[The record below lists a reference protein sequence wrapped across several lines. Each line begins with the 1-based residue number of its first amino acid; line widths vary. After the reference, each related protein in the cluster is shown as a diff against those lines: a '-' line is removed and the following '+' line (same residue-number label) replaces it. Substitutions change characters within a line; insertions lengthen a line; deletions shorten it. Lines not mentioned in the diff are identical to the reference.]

1 MPFRDIYRRQ
11 AALLVRVLPHVAE
24 EKSFA
29 LKGGT
34 AINLFIRNMPR
45 LSVDIDLT
53 YLPVQERAAS
63 LAAIEAGLRRIAA
76 SLKKNVGGQVNEGT
90 SEGRVTKLFVH
101 VDRVQVKIE
110 VTPVIRGCVF
120 QVKTRRVA
128 PPVEDTFGFAEMQI
142 VSFPDLYA
150 GKAVAGLDRQHP
162 RDFFDWRDLLA
173 NEGINDEL
181 RRAFLVYMLSHNR
194 PMFEVLAPPRK
205 DLTQLFA
212 REFDG
217 MTDKPVKIEELVAAR
232 EELIAGI
239 VGDMPDSHRNFLLA
253 FERGQPDW
261 KILGIAHVATLPAVK
276 WRQFQLDNNITKEER
291 ATLVAELEK
300 VLSK

>member
-1 MPFRDIYRRQ
+1 MPFRDLYRRQ
-11 AALLVRVLPHVAE
+11 GALLVRVLPHVAE

-76 SLKKNVGGQVNEGT
+76 SLKKNVGGQVNEGA

-101 VDRVQVKIE
+101 VDRVHVKIE
-110 VTPVIRGCVF
+110 VSPVIRGCVF
-120 QVKTRRVA
+120 QVKTRRVT
-128 PPVEDTFGFAEMQI
+128 PLVEDTFGFAEMQL

-173 NEGINDEL
+173 NEGIGDEL
-181 RRAFLVYMLSHNR
+181 RRAFLVYMVSHDR
-194 PMFEVLAPPRK
+194 PMFEVLAPRRK
-205 DLTQLFA
+205 DISELFA
-212 REFDG
+212 RDFDG
-217 MTDKPVKIEELVAAR
+217 MTDKPVTI
-232 EELIAGI
+232 EELIAAREALISGM
-239 VGDMPDSHRNFLLA
+239 VGDMPDSHREFLLS
-253 FERGQPDW
+253 FERGKP
-261 KILGIAHVATLPAVK
+261 KTARNIASRLSRTRKTGITREYRIARHV
-276 WRQFQLDNNITKEER
+276 
-291 ATLVAELEK
+291 
-300 VLSK
+300 

>member
-1 MPFRDIYRRQ
+1 MPFRDVYRRQ
-11 AALLVRVLPHVAE
+11 AGLLIRVLPHVAR
-24 EKSFA
+24 EKAFA

-34 AINLFIRNMPR
+34 AINLFVRDLPR

-63 LAAIEAGLRRIAA
+63 LAAIEAALRRIMA
-76 SLKKNVGGQVNEGT
+76 SLKKDIGGQINEGAT
-90 SEGRVTKLFVH
+90 EGRVTKLFVH
-101 VDRVQVKIE
+101 AERVQVKIE
-110 VTPVIRGCVF
+110 VNPVLRGSVF
-120 QVKTRRVA
+120 QVQTADVKPLVEKTL
-128 PPVEDTFGFAEMQI
+128 GFAEMQL

-173 NEGINDEL
+173 NEGIADEL
-181 RRAFLVYMLSHNR
+181 RRTFLVYMVSHDR
-194 PMFEVLAPPRK
+194 PMSEVLAAPRK
-205 DLTQLFA
+205 DLSERYA

-217 MTDKPVKIEELVAAR
+217 MTEEPVDIEELAAAR
-232 EELIAGI
+232 EALIAGM
-239 VGDMPDSHRNFLLA
+239 VGDMPDSHREFLLS

-261 KILGIAHVATLPAVK
+261 KIIGIAHVADLPAVK
-276 WRQFQLDNNITKEER
+276 WRQIHLDKLTKKKR
-291 ATLVAELEK
+291 ANLVAELEK